1 MPYVISLAEVVK
13 QLSIAYADL
22 SILLVA
28 SHFEEVEELLHSQI
42 QLEEAAQV
50 LKAHDC
56 SVDVRSTLTWST
68 LHDAE
73 YLPEEL

>member
-50 LKAHDC
+50 LKALDH
-56 SVDVRSTLTWST
+56 
-68 LHDAE
+68 
-73 YLPEEL
+73 